1 MIILKILCVI
11 ASITL
16 FFWLSG
22 LFLESENHKFFQK
35 KQLLAIIPLIVFVLL
50 CCVVFIPSNTV
61 GIKWSAF
68 HGTSNKTL
76 EEGIHIKSPLD
87 KIYLIDTKVQERTI
101 KDVTVQ
107 TKDAQFVT
115 TVVNVKFKVDKDNAY
130 AVYKGYGTLDAL
142 KKNIVSDYSQKAI
155 ESVVTQ
161 YDIISVLGDKK
172 NEIYDKATDKLEEML
187 SEEGVDLVQLTIK
200 DMDAGDEIEN
210 AIKEEAIAKKQVE
223 TAEQNRLKAEKDAET
238 KVIKAKGEAEANKIL
253 TEELTDAVL
262 QDKWIEKWN
271 GKLPSVV
278 TGSDDSVMIG
288 IDK

>member
-22 LFLESENHKFFQK
+22 LFQESENHKFFQK
-35 KQLLAIIPLIVFVLL
+35 KQLLATIPLIVFVLL

-115 TVVNVKFKVDKDNAY
+115 TVVNVKFKVDKDNVY

-142 KKNIVSDYSQKAI
+142 KKNIVSNYSQKAI

-187 SEEGVDLVQLTIK
+187 SKEGVDLVQLTIK

>member
-1 MIILKILCVI
+1 MIVLKILCVI
-11 ASITL
+11 ASVAL

-35 KQLLAIIPLIVFVLL
+35 KQLLAIIPLIVFILL

-76 EEGIHIKSPLD
+76 GEGIHAKSPLD
-87 KIYLIDTKVQERTI
+87 KVYLIDTKVQERTI

-142 KKNIVSDYSQKAI
+142 KKNIVSNYSQKAI

>member
-1 MIILKILCVI
+1 MITLKILCVI

-22 LFLESENHKFFQK
+22 LFQESENHKFFQK
-35 KQLLAIIPLIVFVLL
+35 KQLLATIPLIVFVLL

-142 KKNIVSDYSQKAI
+142 KKNIVSNYSQKAI

-187 SEEGVDLVQLTIK
+187 SKEGVDLVQLTIK

>member
-130 AVYKGYGTLDAL
+130 AVYKGYGTLDSL
-142 KKNIVSDYSQKAI
+142 KKNIVSNYSQKAI

-278 TGSDDSVMIG
+278 TGSDDSLMIG